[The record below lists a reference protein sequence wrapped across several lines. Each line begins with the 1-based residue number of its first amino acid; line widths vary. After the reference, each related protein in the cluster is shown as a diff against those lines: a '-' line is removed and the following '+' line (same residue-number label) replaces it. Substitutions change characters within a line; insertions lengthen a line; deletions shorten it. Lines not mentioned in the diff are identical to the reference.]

1 MIPAADTEVTGLL
14 DRLRLA
20 EQGRTRAAELSHG
33 QQQWLE
39 IGVALMARPRL
50 LLLDEPT
57 AGMSPRETAAT
68 AELLRELTGGTTTVI
83 VEHDLAF
90 VRRIADIITVM
101 HRGQAVAEGS
111 PDEIAQNR
119 AGARRLSGAEDAVT
133 LLAVD
138 DVYLRYG
145 PSPIVQGVSLTVDT
159 GEVVALLGRNGVGK
173 TTLARG
179 LVGLMP
185 IASGHVRIDGADV
198 TGMSAHRVSRRGVR
212 IVPQG
217 RGIFPRLSVAENLR
231 IGAFLSQES
240 DPRVRDLLHEVF
252 PILWERRQ
260 QRAGTLSGGEQQM
273 LAIARALVSAPKLLI
288 LDEPTEGVAPVLID
302 RIEDA
307 LRLLFAEMRLGVL
320 LIEQN
325 LDFAFAMAQRGYVM
339 EKGQIVLE
347 APIADLR
354 HDAVERYLTF

>member
-1 MIPAADTEVTGLL
+1 
-14 DRLRLA
+14 
-20 EQGRTRAAELSHG
+20 
-33 QQQWLE
+33 
-39 IGVALMARPRL
+39 
-50 LLLDEPT
+50 
-57 AGMSPRETAAT
+57 
-68 AELLRELTGGTTTVI
+68 
-83 VEHDLAF
+83 
-90 VRRIADIITVM
+90 
-101 HRGQAVAEGS
+101 
-111 PDEIAQNR
+111 
-119 AGARRLSGAEDAVT
+119 VT

-145 PSPIVQGVSLTVDT
+145 PSPIVQGVSLTVDM

-179 LVGLMP
+179 LVGLTA
-185 IASGHVRIDGADV
+185 IASGHVRVEGADV

-231 IGAFLSQES
+231 IGEFLSQES

-325 LDFAFAMAQRGYVM
+325 LDFAFAMAKRGYVM

-347 APIADLR
+347 APITDLR

>member
-1 MIPAADTEVTGLL
+1 M
-14 DRLRLA
+14 
-20 EQGRTRAAELSHG
+20 
-33 QQQWLE
+33 
-39 IGVALMARPRL
+39 
-50 LLLDEPT
+50 
-57 AGMSPRETAAT
+57 
-68 AELLRELTGGTTTVI
+68 
-83 VEHDLAF
+83 
-90 VRRIADIITVM
+90 
-101 HRGQAVAEGS
+101 
-111 PDEIAQNR
+111 
-119 AGARRLSGAEDAVT
+119 T

-145 PSPIVQGVSLTVDT
+145 PSPIVQGVSLTVDM

-179 LVGLMP
+179 LVGLTP
-185 IASGHVRIDGADV
+185 IASGRVRIDGAEV
-198 TGMSAHRVSRRGVR
+198 TGMAAHRVSRRGVR

-217 RGIFPRLSVAENLR
+217 RGIFPRLSVEENLR
-231 IGAFLSQES
+231 IGAFLSQAP
-240 DPRVRDLLHEVF
+240 DPRVRDLLNELF

-273 LAIARALVSAPKLLI
+273 LAIARALLSAPKLLI

-354 HDAVERYLTF
+354 QDSVEQYLTF

>member
-1 MIPAADTEVTGLL
+1 
-14 DRLRLA
+14 
-20 EQGRTRAAELSHG
+20 
-33 QQQWLE
+33 
-39 IGVALMARPRL
+39 
-50 LLLDEPT
+50 
-57 AGMSPRETAAT
+57 
-68 AELLRELTGGTTTVI
+68 
-83 VEHDLAF
+83 
-90 VRRIADIITVM
+90 
-101 HRGQAVAEGS
+101 
-111 PDEIAQNR
+111 
-119 AGARRLSGAEDAVT
+119 VT
-133 LLAVD
+133 LLVVN

-145 PSPIVQGVSLTVDT
+145 PSPIVQGVSLTVDM

-179 LVGLMP
+179 LVGLTA
-185 IASGHVRIDGADV
+185 IASGHVRVEGADV

-231 IGAFLSQES
+231 IGEFLSQES
-240 DPRVRDLLHEVF
+240 DPNVRDLLHEVF

-325 LDFAFAMAQRGYVM
+325 LDFAFAMAKRGYVM

-347 APIADLR
+347 APITDLR

>member
-1 MIPAADTEVTGLL
+1 
-14 DRLRLA
+14 
-20 EQGRTRAAELSHG
+20 
-33 QQQWLE
+33 
-39 IGVALMARPRL
+39 
-50 LLLDEPT
+50 
-57 AGMSPRETAAT
+57 
-68 AELLRELTGGTTTVI
+68 
-83 VEHDLAF
+83 
-90 VRRIADIITVM
+90 
-101 HRGQAVAEGS
+101 
-111 PDEIAQNR
+111 
-119 AGARRLSGAEDAVT
+119 VT

-138 DVYLRYG
+138 DVHIRYG
-145 PSPIVQGVSLTVDT
+145 PSPIVQGVSLTVEMR
-159 GEVVALLGRNGVGK
+159 EVVALLGRNGVGK

-179 LVGLMP
+179 LVGLTP
-185 IASGHVRIDGADV
+185 IASGHVRIDGTDV
-198 TGMSAHRVSRRGVR
+198 TGMAAHRVAKRGAR

-231 IGAFLSQES
+231 IGEFLSQEP
-240 DPRVRDLLHEVF
+240 DPRVRDLLHELF
-252 PILWERRQ
+252 PVLWERRQ

-273 LAIARALVSAPKLLI
+273 LAVARALLSAPKLLI

>member
-1 MIPAADTEVTGLL
+1 M
-14 DRLRLA
+14 
-20 EQGRTRAAELSHG
+20 
-33 QQQWLE
+33 
-39 IGVALMARPRL
+39 
-50 LLLDEPT
+50 
-57 AGMSPRETAAT
+57 
-68 AELLRELTGGTTTVI
+68 
-83 VEHDLAF
+83 
-90 VRRIADIITVM
+90 
-101 HRGQAVAEGS
+101 
-111 PDEIAQNR
+111 
-119 AGARRLSGAEDAVT
+119 T

-138 DVYLRYG
+138 DIYLRYG
-145 PSPIVQGVSLTVDT
+145 PSPIVQGVSLTVDM

-179 LVGLMP
+179 LVGLTP
-185 IASGHVRIDGADV
+185 IASGHVRIEGADV

-231 IGAFLSQES
+231 IGEFLSQES

-325 LDFAFAMAQRGYVM
+325 LDFAFAMAKRGYVM

-347 APIADLR
+347 APITDLR

>member
-1 MIPAADTEVTGLL
+1 
-14 DRLRLA
+14 
-20 EQGRTRAAELSHG
+20 
-33 QQQWLE
+33 
-39 IGVALMARPRL
+39 
-50 LLLDEPT
+50 
-57 AGMSPRETAAT
+57 
-68 AELLRELTGGTTTVI
+68 
-83 VEHDLAF
+83 
-90 VRRIADIITVM
+90 
-101 HRGQAVAEGS
+101 
-111 PDEIAQNR
+111 
-119 AGARRLSGAEDAVT
+119 VT

-138 DVYLRYG
+138 DVCLRYG
-145 PSPIVQGVSLTVDT
+145 PSPIVQGVSLTVDV

-179 LVGLMP
+179 LVGLTP
-185 IASGHVRIDGADV
+185 IASGHVRIEGADV
-198 TGMSAHRVSRRGVR
+198 TGMTAHRVSRHGVR

-231 IGAFLSQES
+231 IGAFLSQEP
-240 DPRVRDLLHEVF
+240 DPRVRDLLHELF

-273 LAIARALVSAPKLLI
+273 LAIARALLSAPKVLI

-302 RIEDA
+302 RIEGA

-354 HDAVERYLTF
+354 HDAVEQYLTF

>member
-1 MIPAADTEVTGLL
+1 
-14 DRLRLA
+14 
-20 EQGRTRAAELSHG
+20 
-33 QQQWLE
+33 
-39 IGVALMARPRL
+39 
-50 LLLDEPT
+50 
-57 AGMSPRETAAT
+57 
-68 AELLRELTGGTTTVI
+68 
-83 VEHDLAF
+83 
-90 VRRIADIITVM
+90 
-101 HRGQAVAEGS
+101 
-111 PDEIAQNR
+111 
-119 AGARRLSGAEDAVT
+119 VT

-138 DVYLRYG
+138 NVHLRYG
-145 PSPIVQGVSLTVDT
+145 PSPIVQGVSLTVDM

-179 LVGLMP
+179 LVGLTP
-185 IASGHVRIDGADV
+185 IAQGHVRIDGIEV
-198 TGMSAHRVSRRGVR
+198 TGMTAHRVSRRGVR

-231 IGAFLSQES
+231 IGEFLGQES
-240 DPRVRDLLHEVF
+240 DPRVRDLLHELF

-273 LAIARALVSAPKLLI
+273 LAIARALISGPKLLI

-325 LDFAFAMAQRGYVM
+325 LDFAFAMARRGYVM

-347 APIADLR
+347 APIAGLR
-354 HDAVERYLTF
+354 EEAIERFLTF

>member
-1 MIPAADTEVTGLL
+1 M
-14 DRLRLA
+14 
-20 EQGRTRAAELSHG
+20 
-33 QQQWLE
+33 
-39 IGVALMARPRL
+39 
-50 LLLDEPT
+50 
-57 AGMSPRETAAT
+57 
-68 AELLRELTGGTTTVI
+68 
-83 VEHDLAF
+83 
-90 VRRIADIITVM
+90 
-101 HRGQAVAEGS
+101 
-111 PDEIAQNR
+111 
-119 AGARRLSGAEDAVT
+119 T

-138 DVYLRYG
+138 DIYLRYG
-145 PSPIVQGVSLTVDT
+145 PSPIVQGVSLTVDM

-179 LVGLMP
+179 LVGLTP
-185 IASGHVRIDGADV
+185 IASGHVRIEGADV

-325 LDFAFAMAQRGYVM
+325 LDFAFAMAKRGYVM

-347 APIADLR
+347 APITDLR

>member
-1 MIPAADTEVTGLL
+1 VNVL
-14 DRLRLA
+14 
-20 EQGRTRAAELSHG
+20 
-33 QQQWLE
+33 
-39 IGVALMARPRL
+39 V
-50 LLLDEPT
+50 
-57 AGMSPRETAAT
+57 
-68 AELLRELTGGTTTVI
+68 
-83 VEHDLAF
+83 
-90 VRRIADIITVM
+90 
-101 HRGQAVAEGS
+101 
-111 PDEIAQNR
+111 
-119 AGARRLSGAEDAVT
+119 
-133 LLAVD
+133 VD
-138 DVYLRYG
+138 DVHLRYG
-145 PSPIVQGVSLTVDT
+145 PSPIVQGVSLTVAM

-179 LVGLMP
+179 LIGLTP
-185 IASGHVRIDGADV
+185 IAQGHVHIDGADV
-198 TGMSAHRVSRRGVR
+198 TGMTAHRVSRRGVR

-217 RGIFPRLSVAENLR
+217 RGIFPRLSVEENLR
-231 IGAFLSQES
+231 IGAFLSQEP
-240 DPRVRDLLHEVF
+240 DPCVRNLLHELF

-273 LAIARALVSAPKLLI
+273 LAIARALISAPKLLI

-325 LDFAFAMAQRGYVM
+325 LDFAFAIAQRGYVM

-354 HDAVERYLTF
+354 DDAVERYLTF

>member
-1 MIPAADTEVTGLL
+1 
-14 DRLRLA
+14 
-20 EQGRTRAAELSHG
+20 
-33 QQQWLE
+33 
-39 IGVALMARPRL
+39 
-50 LLLDEPT
+50 
-57 AGMSPRETAAT
+57 
-68 AELLRELTGGTTTVI
+68 
-83 VEHDLAF
+83 
-90 VRRIADIITVM
+90 
-101 HRGQAVAEGS
+101 
-111 PDEIAQNR
+111 
-119 AGARRLSGAEDAVT
+119 VT

-138 DVYLRYG
+138 DIYLRYG
-145 PSPIVQGVSLTVDT
+145 PSPIVQGVSLTVDM

-179 LVGLMP
+179 LVGLTA
-185 IASGHVRIDGADV
+185 IASGHVRVEGADV

-231 IGAFLSQES
+231 IGEFLSQES

>member
-1 MIPAADTEVTGLL
+1 VN
-14 DRLRLA
+14 
-20 EQGRTRAAELSHG
+20 
-33 QQQWLE
+33 
-39 IGVALMARPRL
+39 V
-50 LLLDEPT
+50 
-57 AGMSPRETAAT
+57 
-68 AELLRELTGGTTTVI
+68 
-83 VEHDLAF
+83 
-90 VRRIADIITVM
+90 
-101 HRGQAVAEGS
+101 
-111 PDEIAQNR
+111 
-119 AGARRLSGAEDAVT
+119 
-133 LLAVD
+133 LAVD
-138 DVYLRYG
+138 DVHLRYG
-145 PSPIVQGVSLTVDT
+145 PSPIVQGVSLTVAM
-159 GEVVALLGRNGVGK
+159 GEVVTLLGRNGVGK

-179 LVGLMP
+179 LVGLTP
-185 IASGHVRIDGADV
+185 IAQGHVRIDGADV
-198 TGMSAHRVSRRGVR
+198 TGMTAHRVSRHGVR

-231 IGAFLSQES
+231 IGAFLNQEP
-240 DPRVRDLLHEVF
+240 DPRVRDLLHELF

-273 LAIARALVSAPKLLI
+273 LAIARALISAPKLLI

-325 LDFAFAMAQRGYVM
+325 LDFAFAMAQRAYVM

-354 HDAVERYLTF
+354 EDSVERFLTF

>member
-1 MIPAADTEVTGLL
+1 M
-14 DRLRLA
+14 
-20 EQGRTRAAELSHG
+20 
-33 QQQWLE
+33 
-39 IGVALMARPRL
+39 
-50 LLLDEPT
+50 
-57 AGMSPRETAAT
+57 
-68 AELLRELTGGTTTVI
+68 
-83 VEHDLAF
+83 
-90 VRRIADIITVM
+90 
-101 HRGQAVAEGS
+101 
-111 PDEIAQNR
+111 
-119 AGARRLSGAEDAVT
+119 T

-145 PSPIVQGVSLTVDT
+145 PSPIVQGVSLTVER

-179 LVGLMP
+179 LVGLTP
-185 IASGHVRIDGADV
+185 IASGQIRIEGADV
-198 TGMSAHRVSRRGVR
+198 TGTAAHRVSRRGVR

-217 RGIFPRLSVAENLR
+217 RGIFPRLTVTENLR
-231 IGAFLSQES
+231 IGAFLSQEP
-240 DPRVRDLLHEVF
+240 DPRVRDLLHELF
-252 PILWERRQ
+252 PILGERRQ

-273 LAIARALVSAPKLLI
+273 LAIARALLSEPKLLI

-307 LRLLFAEMRLGVL
+307 LRLLFAEIPLGVL

>member
-1 MIPAADTEVTGLL
+1 
-14 DRLRLA
+14 
-20 EQGRTRAAELSHG
+20 
-33 QQQWLE
+33 
-39 IGVALMARPRL
+39 
-50 LLLDEPT
+50 
-57 AGMSPRETAAT
+57 
-68 AELLRELTGGTTTVI
+68 
-83 VEHDLAF
+83 
-90 VRRIADIITVM
+90 
-101 HRGQAVAEGS
+101 
-111 PDEIAQNR
+111 
-119 AGARRLSGAEDAVT
+119 VT

-138 DVYLRYG
+138 DVYLSYG
-145 PSPIVQGVSLTVDT
+145 PSPIVQGVSLTVDM

-179 LVGLMP
+179 LVGLTP
-185 IASGHVRIDGADV
+185 IASGHVRIEGDDV
-198 TGMSAHRVSRRGVR
+198 TGMTAHRVSRRGVR

-231 IGAFLSQES
+231 IGAFLSQEP
-240 DPRVRDLLHEVF
+240 DPRVRELLHELF
-252 PILWERRQ
+252 PILWERLQ

>member
-1 MIPAADTEVTGLL
+1 
-14 DRLRLA
+14 
-20 EQGRTRAAELSHG
+20 
-33 QQQWLE
+33 
-39 IGVALMARPRL
+39 
-50 LLLDEPT
+50 
-57 AGMSPRETAAT
+57 
-68 AELLRELTGGTTTVI
+68 
-83 VEHDLAF
+83 
-90 VRRIADIITVM
+90 
-101 HRGQAVAEGS
+101 
-111 PDEIAQNR
+111 
-119 AGARRLSGAEDAVT
+119 VT

-138 DVYLRYG
+138 RVHLRYG
-145 PSPIVQGVSLTVDT
+145 PSPIVQGVSLTVDI

-179 LVGLMP
+179 LVGLTP
-185 IASGHVRIDGADV
+185 IAQGHVRIDGAEV
-198 TGMSAHRVSRRGVR
+198 TGMTAHRVSRRGVR

-217 RGIFPRLSVAENLR
+217 RGIFPRLTVAENLR
-231 IGAFLSQES
+231 IGAFLSQEP
-240 DPRVRDLLHEVF
+240 DPRVRDLLHELF

-260 QRAGTLSGGEQQM
+260 QQAGTLSGGEQQM
-273 LAIARALVSAPKLLI
+273 LAIARALISAPKLLI

-307 LRLLFAEMRLGVL
+307 LRLLFTEMRLGVL

-354 HDAVERYLTF
+354 QGAVEQYLTF

>member
-1 MIPAADTEVTGLL
+1 M
-14 DRLRLA
+14 
-20 EQGRTRAAELSHG
+20 
-33 QQQWLE
+33 
-39 IGVALMARPRL
+39 
-50 LLLDEPT
+50 
-57 AGMSPRETAAT
+57 
-68 AELLRELTGGTTTVI
+68 
-83 VEHDLAF
+83 
-90 VRRIADIITVM
+90 
-101 HRGQAVAEGS
+101 
-111 PDEIAQNR
+111 
-119 AGARRLSGAEDAVT
+119 

-145 PSPIVQGVSLTVDT
+145 PSPVVQGVTLAVDA

-185 IASGHVRIDGADV
+185 IAQGRVRFDGADI
-198 TGMSAHRVSRRGVR
+198 TSLPAHRVARHGIR

-217 RGIFPRLSVAENLR
+217 RGIFPRLSVDENLR
-231 IGAFLSQES
+231 IGTFLSPVV
-240 DPRVRDLLHEVF
+240 DTRVRELIRDLF

-307 LRLLFAEMRLGVL
+307 LRLLFAEMGIGVL

-325 LDFAFAMAQRGYVM
+325 LDFAFALAQRGYVM
-339 EKGQIVLE
+339 EKGQIVLDVPVSE
-347 APIADLR
+347 L
-354 HDAVERYLTF
+354 HGGAVERYLTF

>member
-1 MIPAADTEVTGLL
+1 M
-14 DRLRLA
+14 
-20 EQGRTRAAELSHG
+20 
-33 QQQWLE
+33 
-39 IGVALMARPRL
+39 
-50 LLLDEPT
+50 
-57 AGMSPRETAAT
+57 
-68 AELLRELTGGTTTVI
+68 
-83 VEHDLAF
+83 
-90 VRRIADIITVM
+90 
-101 HRGQAVAEGS
+101 
-111 PDEIAQNR
+111 
-119 AGARRLSGAEDAVT
+119 
-133 LLAVD
+133 
-138 DVYLRYG
+138 
-145 PSPIVQGVSLTVDT
+145 
-159 GEVVALLGRNGVGK
+159 GEVVTLLGRNGVGK

-179 LVGLMP
+179 LVGLTP
-185 IASGHVRIDGADV
+185 IAQGHVRMDGTDV
-198 TGMSAHRVSRRGVR
+198 TGMTAHRVSRRGVR

-231 IGAFLSQES
+231 IGAFLSQDP
-240 DPRVRDLLHEVF
+240 DPRLRDLLHELF

-273 LAIARALVSAPKLLI
+273 LAIARALISAPQLLI

-307 LRLLFAEMRLGVL
+307 LRLLFAEMELGVL

-354 HDAVERYLTF
+354 EEAVERFLTF

>member
-1 MIPAADTEVTGLL
+1 MNVL
-14 DRLRLA
+14 
-20 EQGRTRAAELSHG
+20 
-33 QQQWLE
+33 
-39 IGVALMARPRL
+39 V
-50 LLLDEPT
+50 
-57 AGMSPRETAAT
+57 
-68 AELLRELTGGTTTVI
+68 
-83 VEHDLAF
+83 
-90 VRRIADIITVM
+90 
-101 HRGQAVAEGS
+101 
-111 PDEIAQNR
+111 
-119 AGARRLSGAEDAVT
+119 
-133 LLAVD
+133 VD
-138 DVYLRYG
+138 DVHLRYG
-145 PSPIVQGVSLTVDT
+145 PSPVVQGVSLTVAM

-179 LVGLMP
+179 LIGLTP
-185 IASGHVRIDGADV
+185 IAQGHVHIDGADV
-198 TGMSAHRVSRRGVR
+198 TGMTAHRVSLRGVR

-217 RGIFPRLSVAENLR
+217 RGIFPRLSVEENLR
-231 IGAFLSQES
+231 IGAFLSQEP
-240 DPRVRDLLHEVF
+240 DPRVRNLLHELF

-273 LAIARALVSAPKLLI
+273 LAIARALISAPKLLI

-325 LDFAFAMAQRGYVM
+325 LDFAFAIAQRGYVM

-354 HDAVERYLTF
+354 DDAVERYLTF

>member
-1 MIPAADTEVTGLL
+1 
-14 DRLRLA
+14 
-20 EQGRTRAAELSHG
+20 
-33 QQQWLE
+33 
-39 IGVALMARPRL
+39 
-50 LLLDEPT
+50 
-57 AGMSPRETAAT
+57 
-68 AELLRELTGGTTTVI
+68 
-83 VEHDLAF
+83 
-90 VRRIADIITVM
+90 
-101 HRGQAVAEGS
+101 
-111 PDEIAQNR
+111 
-119 AGARRLSGAEDAVT
+119 VT

-138 DVYLRYG
+138 DVHLRYG
-145 PSPIVQGVSLTVDT
+145 PSPIVQGVSLTVDV

-179 LVGLMP
+179 LVGLTP
-185 IASGHVRIDGADV
+185 IAEGKVRIDGADV
-198 TGMSAHRVSRRGVR
+198 TGMTAHRVSHRGVR

-231 IGAFLSQES
+231 IGALLNQEPN
-240 DPRVRDLLHEVF
+240 PRVRELLHELF

-273 LAIARALVSAPKLLI
+273 LAIARALLSAPKLLI

-325 LDFAFAMAQRGYVM
+325 LDFAFAIAQRGYVM
-339 EKGQIVLE
+339 EKGQIVLQ
-347 APIADLR
+347 APTADLR
-354 HDAVERYLTF
+354 DEAVERFLTF

>member
-1 MIPAADTEVTGLL
+1 
-14 DRLRLA
+14 
-20 EQGRTRAAELSHG
+20 
-33 QQQWLE
+33 
-39 IGVALMARPRL
+39 
-50 LLLDEPT
+50 
-57 AGMSPRETAAT
+57 
-68 AELLRELTGGTTTVI
+68 
-83 VEHDLAF
+83 
-90 VRRIADIITVM
+90 
-101 HRGQAVAEGS
+101 
-111 PDEIAQNR
+111 
-119 AGARRLSGAEDAVT
+119 VT

-138 DVYLRYG
+138 DIYLRYG
-145 PSPIVQGVSLTVDT
+145 PSPIVQGVSLTVDM

-179 LVGLMP
+179 LVGLTA
-185 IASGHVRIDGADV
+185 IASGHVRVEGADV

-231 IGAFLSQES
+231 IGEFLSQES

-325 LDFAFAMAQRGYVM
+325 LDFAFAMAKRGYVM

-347 APIADLR
+347 APITDLR

>member
-1 MIPAADTEVTGLL
+1 M
-14 DRLRLA
+14 
-20 EQGRTRAAELSHG
+20 
-33 QQQWLE
+33 
-39 IGVALMARPRL
+39 
-50 LLLDEPT
+50 
-57 AGMSPRETAAT
+57 
-68 AELLRELTGGTTTVI
+68 
-83 VEHDLAF
+83 
-90 VRRIADIITVM
+90 
-101 HRGQAVAEGS
+101 
-111 PDEIAQNR
+111 
-119 AGARRLSGAEDAVT
+119 T
-133 LLAVD
+133 LLEVD
-138 DVYLRYG
+138 NVHLRYG
-145 PSPIVQGVSLTVDT
+145 PSPIVQGVSLTVGV

-179 LVGLMP
+179 LVGLTP
-185 IASGHVRIDGADV
+185 IVQGTVRIDGTDV
-198 TGMSAHRVSRRGVR
+198 TGMTAHRVSRRGIR

-231 IGAFLSQES
+231 IGAFLSKEP
-240 DPRVRDLLHEVF
+240 DPRVRDLLRELF
-252 PILWERRQ
+252 PILWERHQ

-273 LAIARALVSAPKLLI
+273 LAIARALLSVPKLLI

-354 HDAVERYLTF
+354 HDAVEQYLTF

>member
-1 MIPAADTEVTGLL
+1 MNV
-14 DRLRLA
+14 
-20 EQGRTRAAELSHG
+20 
-33 QQQWLE
+33 
-39 IGVALMARPRL
+39 
-50 LLLDEPT
+50 
-57 AGMSPRETAAT
+57 
-68 AELLRELTGGTTTVI
+68 
-83 VEHDLAF
+83 
-90 VRRIADIITVM
+90 
-101 HRGQAVAEGS
+101 
-111 PDEIAQNR
+111 
-119 AGARRLSGAEDAVT
+119 
-133 LLAVD
+133 LAVD
-138 DVYLRYG
+138 DVHLRYG
-145 PSPIVQGVSLTVDT
+145 PSPIVQGVSLTVAM
-159 GEVVALLGRNGVGK
+159 GEVVTLLGGNGVGK

-179 LVGLMP
+179 LVGLTP
-185 IASGHVRIDGADV
+185 IAQGHVRIDGADV
-198 TGMSAHRVSRRGVR
+198 TGMTAHRVSRHGVR

-217 RGIFPRLSVAENLR
+217 RGIFPRLSVAENLL
-231 IGAFLSQES
+231 IGAFLSQEP
-240 DPRVRDLLHEVF
+240 DPRLRDLLHELF

-273 LAIARALVSAPKLLI
+273 LAIARALISAPKLLI

-354 HDAVERYLTF
+354 EDSVERFLTF